1 MDDYYIEVK
10 PVKEQ
15 IGEGNWGRAWGGGG
29 GKFNE

>member
-1 MDDYYIEVK
+1 MDDYHKEVK

-15 IGEGNWGRAWGGGG
+15 TGEGNSDRAWGGGG